1 MGFLFVCIAKFA
13 VLIIYECSNWTT
25 HFYKLEEEVH
35 SNMLYTIVKQNS
47 YQDSVNLMLLTNKI
61 STMEGINKVQIMMG
75 TPSNKDILKAADL
88 YTEELESAASNDMCI
103 VVDTDS
109 EEKIQEV
116 LDETDNYLNNQ
127 AISAGKE
134 AFETVRSWD
143 KATNAL
149 PDANLAIIST
159 PGQYAA
165 EEAEKALDRDM
176 HVLIFS
182 DNVTVEDERRI
193 KEKAHE
199 KGLLVMG
206 PDCGTAVV
214 SGVPLAFANVVKTG
228 KIGVIGASGTGIQEV
243 TTEIDR
249 LGAGVSH
256 AIGTGGRDLSEK
268 IGAITMLDGIK
279 ALAQHSQTE
288 VITLISKPPAKEV
301 RDEVVQLLQS
311 ISKPVVAIFL
321 GEEPHNH
328 EGNIYYANTLEETAA
343 IAVDLVK
350 GNPIKSSYN
359 KLQSQIPAV
368 NLKPEQKT
376 IKGLYSGGTLGYEAA
391 TLISRGLNYDNTGAH
406 EEGYLLSANGFEVI
420 DLGDD
425 IYTQGKPHPMID
437 PDTRIQY
444 FQKAAQDE
452 STAIILFDLVLG
464 YGSHEDMAGALIP
477 GIEKIQKET
486 QAKGKEIYFVAT
498 VCGTDQ
504 DPQSIDE
511 QKAKL
516 EKAGVILRDSNNQ
529 ATLTALA
536 MLDIQIEEVQK
547 ELVPA
552 AETSTIEIT
561 VSEAI
566 QKLLTEKP
574 NVVNVG
580 LKKFTEAI
588 TANGGRVV
596 QYDWRPVA
604 GGNARLR
611 QVLSVLR

>member
-1 MGFLFVCIAKFA
+1 
-13 VLIIYECSNWTT
+13 
-25 HFYKLEEEVH
+25 
-35 SNMLYTIVKQNS
+35 MLYTIVKQNS

-61 STMEGINKVQIMMG
+61 STMDGINKVQIMMG
-75 TPSNKDILKAADL
+75 TPANKDIIKAAGLFTD
-88 YTEELESAASNDMCI
+88 ELESAASNDMCI
-103 VVDTDS
+103 VIDTDS
-109 EEKIQEV
+109 EEKIEKVLEEV
-116 LDETDNYLNNQ
+116 DNYLSNQ
-127 AISAGKE
+127 AISSGKE
-134 AFETVRSWD
+134 AFESVRSWD
-143 KATNAL
+143 KATSAL
-149 PDANLAIIST
+149 PSANLAIIST

-486 QAKGKEIYFVAT
+486 KAKGKEIYFVAT

-516 EKAGVILRDSNNQ
+516 EEAGVILRDSNNQ

-552 AETSTIEIT
+552 TETSTVEFT

-604 GGNARLR
+604 GGDARMR
-611 QVLSVLR
+611 KVLSVLR

>member
-1 MGFLFVCIAKFA
+1 
-13 VLIIYECSNWTT
+13 
-25 HFYKLEEEVH
+25 
-35 SNMLYTIVKQNS
+35 MLYTIVKQNS

-61 STMEGINKVQIMMG
+61 STMEGINKVQVMMG
-75 TPSNKDILKAADL
+75 TPANKDIFKGSGL
-88 YTEELESAASNDMCI
+88 YTEELEGAASNDMCI

-116 LDETDNYLNNQ
+116 LDEVDNYLNNQ
-127 AISAGKE
+127 AIAGSKE

-143 KATNAL
+143 KATKAL
-149 PDANLAIIST
+149 PGANLAIIST

-165 EEAEKALDRDM
+165 EEAEKAIDRDM

-193 KEKAHE
+193 KEKAHD

-206 PDCGTAVV
+206 PDCGTAIV
-214 SGVPLAFANVVKTG
+214 SGVPLAFANVMKTG

-243 TTEIDR
+243 ITQIDR
-249 LGAGVSH
+249 LGAGISH
-256 AIGTGGRDLSEK
+256 AIGTGGRDLNDK

-279 ALAQHSQTE
+279 ALAQNSQTE

-301 RDEVVQLLQS
+301 RDQVVQLLQS
-311 ISKPVVAIFL
+311 LSKPVVAIFL
-321 GEEPHNH
+321 GEDPHNH
-328 EGNIYYANTLEETAA
+328 EGNVYYANTLEETAA
-343 IAVDLVK
+343 IAVDLVR
-350 GNPIKSSYN
+350 GNEVKPNYN
-359 KLQSQIPAV
+359 TLQGEVPSV
-368 NLKPEQKT
+368 ELKPEQKT
-376 IKGLYSGGTLGYEAA
+376 IKALYSGGTLGYEAA
-391 TLISRGLNYDNTGAH
+391 TLIARGLNYDNSGAH
-406 EEGYLLSANGFEVI
+406 EEGYLLSTDGFEVI

-452 STAIILFDLVLG
+452 STAVILFDVVLG
-464 YGSHEDMAGALIP
+464 YGSHEDMASALIP
-477 GIEKIQKET
+477 GIEKIQKEA
-486 QAKGKEIYFVAT
+486 QANGKNIYFVAT

-504 DPQSIDE
+504 DPQGIDD

-516 EKAGVILRDSNNQ
+516 QKAGVIIRDSNNQ
-529 ATLTALA
+529 AVLTSLA
-536 MLDIQIEEVQK
+536 MLDMQIEEVQK
-547 ELVPA
+547 EVVA
-552 AETSTIEIT
+552 GTEVAKVDVT

-566 QKLLTEKP
+566 ERLLTEKP

-588 TANGGRVV
+588 TSTGGRVV

-604 GGNARLR
+604 GGNPRMR
-611 QVLSVLR
+611 KILSLLK

>member
-1 MGFLFVCIAKFA
+1 
-13 VLIIYECSNWTT
+13 
-25 HFYKLEEEVH
+25 
-35 SNMLYTIVKQNS
+35 MLYTIVKQNS

-61 STMEGINKVQIMMG
+61 STMEGITKVQIMMG
-75 TPSNKDILKAADL
+75 TPANKDILKAADL
-88 YTEELESAASNDMCI
+88 YTEELDNAASNDMCI
-103 VVDTDS
+103 VVDTEQ
-109 EEKIQEV
+109 EEKIEEV
-116 LDETDNYLNNQ
+116 LEEIDNYLSNQ

-134 AFETVRSWD
+134 AFETVNSWD
-143 KATNAL
+143 KAVNAL
-149 PDANLAIIST
+149 PDANIAVIST

-176 HVLIFS
+176 HVMIFS
-182 DNVTVEDERRI
+182 DNVTIEDERRI

-206 PDCGTAVV
+206 PDAGTVIV

-256 AIGTGGRDLSEK
+256 AIGTGGRDLADK
-268 IGAITMLDGIK
+268 IGAITMLDGLK
-279 ALAQHSQTE
+279 ALAQHNQTE

-301 RDEVVQLLQS
+301 RDEVVQLLHS

-328 EGNIYYANTLEETAA
+328 EGNVYYANTLEETAA
-343 IAVDLVK
+343 LAVDLVK
-350 GNPIKSSYN
+350 GNEIKSNYN
-359 KLQSQIPAV
+359 HLEDEVPAV
-368 NLKPEQKT
+368 DLKPEQKT

-391 TLISRGLNYDNTGAH
+391 TLISRGLNLGETDHDQA
-406 EEGYLLSANGFEVI
+406 GYLLNADGFEII

-437 PDTRIQY
+437 PDTRIQF

-452 STAIILFDLVLG
+452 STAVILFDVVLG
-464 YGSHEDMAGALIP
+464 YGAHEDMAGALLP
-477 GIEKIQKET
+477 GIEKIQNET
-486 QAKGKEIYFVAT
+486 KANGRNVYFVAT

-504 DPQSIDE
+504 DPQDIDE

-516 EKAGVILRDSNNQ
+516 EKAGVIIRESNNQ

-536 MLDIQIEEVQK
+536 MLGIQVEEGTK
-547 ELVPA
+547 EIVPA
-552 AETSTIEIT
+552 TVEAANVDFT

-566 QKLLTEKP
+566 EKLMNEKP
-574 NVVNVG
+574 SVVNVG
-580 LKKFTEAI
+580 LKSFTNSV

-604 GGNARLR
+604 GGNPRLR
-611 QVLSVLR
+611 KILSLLK

>member
-1 MGFLFVCIAKFA
+1 
-13 VLIIYECSNWTT
+13 
-25 HFYKLEEEVH
+25 
-35 SNMLYTIVKQNS
+35 
-47 YQDSVNLMLLTNKI
+47 
-61 STMEGINKVQIMMG
+61 
-75 TPSNKDILKAADL
+75 
-88 YTEELESAASNDMCI
+88 
-103 VVDTDS
+103 
-109 EEKIQEV
+109 
-116 LDETDNYLNNQ
+116 
-127 AISAGKE
+127 
-134 AFETVRSWD
+134 
-143 KATNAL
+143 
-149 PDANLAIIST
+149 
-159 PGQYAA
+159 
-165 EEAEKALDRDM
+165 
-176 HVLIFS
+176 
-182 DNVTVEDERRI
+182 
-193 KEKAHE
+193 
-199 KGLLVMG
+199 LLVMG

-243 TTEIDR
+243 ITEIDR
-249 LGAGVSH
+249 LGSGVSH
-256 AIGTGGRDLSEK
+256 AIGTGGRDLNDK

-328 EGNIYYANTLEETAA
+328 EGNVYYANTLEETAA
-343 IAVDLVK
+343 IAVDLAK
-350 GNPIKSSYN
+350 GNAIKPNYN
-359 KLQSQIPAV
+359 ELQAEVPAV

-391 TLISRGLNYDNTGAH
+391 TLISRGLNLGTTDHH
-406 EEGYLLSANGFEVI
+406 EDGYLLNANGFEVI

-437 PDTRIQY
+437 PDTRIQF

-452 STAIILFDLVLG
+452 STAIILFDIVLG

-477 GIEKIQKET
+477 GIQKIQNAAKEN
-486 QAKGKEIYFVAT
+486 GRNIYFVGT

-504 DPQSIDE
+504 DPQDIDE

-516 EKAGVILRDSNNQ
+516 EQAGVILRDSNNQ
-529 ATLTALA
+529 SVLTALA

-547 ELVPA
+547 EVVPA
-552 AETSTIEIT
+552 NEAANANIA
-561 VSEAI
+561 VSEEI

-580 LKKFTEAI
+580 LKKFTDAI

-596 QYDWRPVA
+596 QFDWRPVA
-604 GGNARLR
+604 GGNPRMR
-611 QVLSVLR
+611 KVLSVLR

>member
-1 MGFLFVCIAKFA
+1 
-13 VLIIYECSNWTT
+13 
-25 HFYKLEEEVH
+25 
-35 SNMLYTIVKQNS
+35 MLYTIVKQNS

-61 STMEGINKVQIMMG
+61 STMDGINKVQIMMG
-75 TPSNKDILKAADL
+75 TPANKDIIKAAGLFTD
-88 YTEELESAASNDMCI
+88 ELEGAASNDMCI
-103 VVDTDS
+103 VIDTDS
-109 EEKIQEV
+109 KEKIEEV
-116 LDETDNYLNNQ
+116 LEEVDNYLSNQ
-127 AISAGKE
+127 AISSGKE
-134 AFETVRSWD
+134 AFESVRSWD
-143 KATNAL
+143 KATSAL
-149 PDANLAIIST
+149 PSANLAIIST

-359 KLQSQIPAV
+359 KLQGQIPAV

-486 QAKGKEIYFVAT
+486 KAKGKEIYFVAT

-516 EKAGVILRDSNNQ
+516 EEAGVILRDNNNQ

-552 AETSTIEIT
+552 TETSTVEFT

-604 GGNARLR
+604 GGDARMR
-611 QVLSVLR
+611 KVLSVLR

>member
-1 MGFLFVCIAKFA
+1 
-13 VLIIYECSNWTT
+13 
-25 HFYKLEEEVH
+25 
-35 SNMLYTIVKQNS
+35 MLYTIVKQNS

-61 STMEGINKVQIMMG
+61 STMDGINKVQIMMG
-75 TPSNKDILKAADL
+75 TPANKDIFKGAGL
-88 YTEELESAASNDMCI
+88 YTDELESAASNDMCI
-103 VVDTDS
+103 VVDTDA

-116 LDETDNYLNNQ
+116 LDEVDNYLNNQ
-127 AISAGKE
+127 AIANSKE

-143 KATNAL
+143 KATNTL
-149 PDANLAIIST
+149 PGANLAIIST

-165 EEAEKALDRDM
+165 EEAEKAIDRDM

-206 PDCGTAVV
+206 PDCGTAIV
-214 SGVPLAFANVVKTG
+214 SGVPLAFANVMKTG

-243 TTEIDR
+243 ITQIDR
-249 LGAGVSH
+249 LGAGISH
-256 AIGTGGRDLSEK
+256 AIGTGGRDLNDK

-301 RDEVVQLLQS
+301 RDQVVQLLQS
-311 ISKPVVAIFL
+311 LSKPVVAIFL

-328 EGNIYYANTLEETAA
+328 EGNVYYANTLEETAA

-350 GNPIKSSYN
+350 GNEVKSNYN
-359 KLQSQIPAV
+359 TLEGEVPTV
-368 NLKPEQKT
+368 ELKPEQKT
-376 IKGLYSGGTLGYEAA
+376 IKALYSGGTLGYEAA
-391 TLISRGLNYDNTGAH
+391 TLIARGLNYDNSGAH
-406 EEGYLLSANGFEVI
+406 EEGYLLSTDGFEVI

-452 STAIILFDLVLG
+452 STAVILFDVVLG

-477 GIEKIQKET
+477 GIEKIQKEV
-486 QAKGKEIYFVAT
+486 QAKGKNIYFVAT

-504 DPQSIDE
+504 DPQGIDE
-511 QKAKL
+511 QRAKL
-516 EKAGVILRDSNNQ
+516 QNAGVIIRESNNQ
-529 ATLTALA
+529 AVLTALA

-547 ELVPA
+547 ECVAGPEVA
-552 AETSTIEIT
+552 TVDVT
-561 VSEAI
+561 VSESI

-596 QYDWRPVA
+596 QFDWRPVA
-604 GGNARLR
+604 GGNPRMR
-611 QVLSVLR
+611 KILSLLK

>member
-1 MGFLFVCIAKFA
+1 
-13 VLIIYECSNWTT
+13 
-25 HFYKLEEEVH
+25 
-35 SNMLYTIVKQNS
+35 MLYTIVKQNS

-61 STMEGINKVQIMMG
+61 STMDGINKVQIMMG
-75 TPSNKDILKAADL
+75 TPANKDIFKGAGL
-88 YTEELESAASNDMCI
+88 YTDELESAASNDMCI
-103 VVDTDS
+103 VVDTDA

-116 LDETDNYLNNQ
+116 LDEVDNYLNNQ
-127 AISAGKE
+127 AIANSKE

-149 PDANLAIIST
+149 PGANLAIIST

-165 EEAEKALDRDM
+165 EEAEKAIDRDM

-193 KEKAHE
+193 KEKAHK

-206 PDCGTAVV
+206 PDCGTAIV
-214 SGVPLAFANVVKTG
+214 SGVPLAFANVMKTG

-243 TTEIDR
+243 ITQIDR
-249 LGAGVSH
+249 LGAGISH
-256 AIGTGGRDLSEK
+256 AIGTGGRDLNDK

-301 RDEVVQLLQS
+301 RDQVVQLLQS
-311 ISKPVVAIFL
+311 LSKPVVAIFL

-328 EGNIYYANTLEETAA
+328 EGNVYYANTLEETAA

-350 GNPIKSSYN
+350 GNEVKSNYN
-359 KLQSQIPAV
+359 TLEGEVPTV
-368 NLKPEQKT
+368 ELKPEQKT
-376 IKGLYSGGTLGYEAA
+376 IKALYSGGTLGYEAA
-391 TLISRGLNYDNTGAH
+391 TLIARGLNYDNSGAH
-406 EEGYLLSANGFEVI
+406 EEGYLLSTDGFEVI

-444 FQKAAQDE
+444 FQKAALDE
-452 STAIILFDLVLG
+452 STAVILFDVVLG

-477 GIEKIQKET
+477 GIEKIQKEV
-486 QAKGKEIYFVAT
+486 QAKGKNIYFVAT

-504 DPQSIDE
+504 DPQGIDE
-511 QKAKL
+511 QRAKL
-516 EKAGVILRDSNNQ
+516 QNAGVIIRESNNQ
-529 ATLTALA
+529 AVLTALA

-547 ELVPA
+547 ECVAGPEVA
-552 AETSTIEIT
+552 TVDVT
-561 VSEAI
+561 VSESI

-596 QYDWRPVA
+596 QFDWRPVA
-604 GGNARLR
+604 GGNPRMR
-611 QVLSVLR
+611 KILSLLK

>member
-1 MGFLFVCIAKFA
+1 
-13 VLIIYECSNWTT
+13 
-25 HFYKLEEEVH
+25 
-35 SNMLYTIVKQNS
+35 MLYTIVKQNS

-61 STMEGINKVQIMMG
+61 STMDGVNKVQIMMG
-75 TPSNKDILKAADL
+75 TPANKDIFKTAGLF
-88 YTEELESAASNDMCI
+88 TEELEGAASNDMCI
-103 VVDTDS
+103 VLDTEQ

-116 LDETDNYLNNQ
+116 LDEVDNYLSNQ

-143 KATNAL
+143 KATAAL
-149 PDANLAIIST
+149 PSANLAIIST

-176 HVLIFS
+176 NVLIFS
-182 DNVTVEDERRI
+182 DNVTTEDERRI

-206 PDCGTAVV
+206 PDAGTAIV

-256 AIGTGGRDLSEK
+256 AIGTGGRDLADE

-279 ALAQHSQTE
+279 ALAKHNQTE
-288 VITLISKPPAKEV
+288 IITLISKPPAKEV

-328 EGNIYYANTLEETAA
+328 EENLYYANTLEETAA
-343 IAVDLVK
+343 IAVDLAK
-350 GNPIKSSYN
+350 GNPIKGKYN
-359 KLQSQIPAV
+359 QLEDEVPAV
-368 NLKPEQKT
+368 ELKPEQKT

-391 TLISRGLNYDNTGAH
+391 SLISRALELGKTEHTDA
-406 EEGYLLSANGFEVI
+406 GYLLNANGFEVI

-452 STAIILFDLVLG
+452 STAVILFDVVLG
-464 YGSHEDMAGALIP
+464 YGSHDDMAGALLP
-477 GIEKIQKET
+477 GIEKIQNET
-486 QAKGKEIYFVAT
+486 KAKGRNIYFVAT

-504 DPQSIDE
+504 DPQDIDE

-529 ATLTALA
+529 ATLTALG
-536 MLDIQIEEVQK
+536 MLGLHLEEVAK
-547 ELVPA
+547 EVVPGKEVA
-552 AETSTIEIT
+552 STEIT

-566 QKLLTEKP
+566 ERLLSEKP
-574 NVVNVG
+574 SVVNVG
-580 LKKFTEAI
+580 LKKFTESI
-588 TANGGRVV
+588 TENGGRVV

-604 GGNARLR
+604 GGNPRMREILK
-611 QVLSVLR
+611 VLR

>member
-1 MGFLFVCIAKFA
+1 
-13 VLIIYECSNWTT
+13 
-25 HFYKLEEEVH
+25 
-35 SNMLYTIVKQNS
+35 MLYTIVKQNS

-61 STMEGINKVQIMMG
+61 STMEGVNKVQVMMG
-75 TPSNKDILKAADL
+75 TPANKDIFKTAGLF
-88 YTEELESAASNDMCI
+88 TEELEGAASNDMCI

-116 LDETDNYLNNQ
+116 LDEVDNYLSNQ
-127 AISAGKE
+127 AISNAKE

-149 PDANLAIIST
+149 PGANLAIIST

-182 DNVTVEDERRI
+182 DNVTTEDERRI

-214 SGVPLAFANVVKTG
+214 SGVPLAFANVMKTG

-249 LGAGVSH
+249 LGAGISH

-279 ALAQHSQTE
+279 ALAQNSQTE

-311 ISKPVVAIFL
+311 VGKPVVAIFL

-350 GNPIKSSYN
+350 GNPIKPNYN
-359 KLQSQIPAV
+359 KLNAEVPAV
-368 NLKPEQKT
+368 ELKPEQKT

-391 TLISRGLNYDNTGAH
+391 TLISRGLNLGKADHH
-406 EEGYLLSANGFEVI
+406 EEGYLLNANGFEII

-437 PDTRIQY
+437 PDTRIQF
-444 FQKAAQDE
+444 FQRAAQDE
-452 STAIILFDLVLG
+452 STAIILFDVVLG
-464 YGSHEDMAGALIP
+464 YGSHEDMASALIP
-477 GIEKIQKET
+477 GIEKIQKEA
-486 QAKGKEIYFVAT
+486 QANGRNIYFVAT

-504 DPQSIDE
+504 DPQNMDD

-516 EKAGVILRDSNNQ
+516 KEAGVILGDSNNQ
-529 ATLTALA
+529 AILTALA

-547 ELVPA
+547 EVVPA
-552 AETSTIEIT
+552 KEVAKAEIT

-566 QKLLTEKP
+566 EKLLTEKP

-604 GGNARLR
+604 GGNPRMR
-611 QVLSVLR
+611 KILSVLR

>member
-1 MGFLFVCIAKFA
+1 
-13 VLIIYECSNWTT
+13 
-25 HFYKLEEEVH
+25 
-35 SNMLYTIVKQNS
+35 MLYTIVKQNS

-75 TPSNKDILKAADL
+75 TPANKDILKAAGL
-88 YTEELESAASNDMCI
+88 YTDELEGAASNDMCI

-116 LDETDNYLNNQ
+116 LDETDSYLSNQ

-134 AFETVRSWD
+134 TFETVRSWD

-149 PDANLAIIST
+149 PGANLAIIST

-165 EEAEKALDRDM
+165 EEAEKAIDRDM

-206 PDCGTAVV
+206 PDCGTAVI
-214 SGVPLAFANVVKTG
+214 SGVPLAFANVMKTG

-328 EGNIYYANTLEETAA
+328 EGNVYYANTLEETAA

-350 GNPIKSSYN
+350 GNAIKPTYN
-359 KLQSQIPAV
+359 KLQDEVPAV

-391 TLISRGLNYDNTGAH
+391 TLISSGINYDNSGAH
-406 EEGYLLSANGFEVI
+406 EEGYLLNANGFEVI

-452 STAIILFDLVLG
+452 STAVILFDLVLG
-464 YGSHEDMAGALIP
+464 YGSHDDMAGALIP
-477 GIEKIQKET
+477 GIEKIQKDS
-486 QAKGKEIYFVAT
+486 QAKGKEIYFVAS

-504 DPQSIDE
+504 DPQGLDE

-516 EKAGVILRDSNNQ
+516 AEAGVILRDSNNQ
-529 ATLTALA
+529 AVLTALA

-547 ELVPA
+547 EVVPA
-552 AETSTIEIT
+552 KETATVEIS

-604 GGNARLR
+604 GGNPRLR